1 MSKSDAG
8 AAIGGVGMAADSR
21 CRGAS
26 TARRAARPGTV
37 DRDDGAAAGLS
48 SAERAPTTGAVEDD
62 TTDAIGGEPDT
73 SGATPIGS
81 PWTSIRR
88 CTVDGAP
95 PAGAGV
101 VGNGVT
107 A

>member
-8 AAIGGVGMAADSR
+8 AAIGGVGMSVDSR

-26 TARRAARPGTV
+26 TARWPAGPGAV
-37 DRDDGAAAGLS
+37 DRDDDPAAGLS
-48 SAERAPTTGAVEDD
+48 SAEPDPTAGAVEDD

-73 SGATPIGS
+73 NGATPIGS
-81 PWTSIRR
+81 PSTSIRR